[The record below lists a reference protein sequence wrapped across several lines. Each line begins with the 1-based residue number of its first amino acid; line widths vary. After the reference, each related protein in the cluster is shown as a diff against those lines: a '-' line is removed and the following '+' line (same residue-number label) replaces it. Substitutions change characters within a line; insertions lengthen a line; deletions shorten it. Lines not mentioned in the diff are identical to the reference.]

1 MADNGVK
8 PCALPMPTPHV
19 ANLLVSSYVSDQLP
33 AEKTGLDQLHWTCY
47 LTEPIP
53 VHTKTDDPFAPVS
66 CPLAIEWAQ
75 SQTELLQWLWLKK
88 VGKFSRHDEANEYLV
103 GTN

>member
-8 PCALPMPTPHV
+8 PGASTTGIMRTFPMPTPHV

-33 AEKTGLDQLHWTCY
+33 AETTGLDQLHWACY

-53 VHTKTDDPFAPVS
+53 LHTKTDPFAPVS
-66 CPLAIEWAQ
+66 CPLAIERAQ
-75 SQTELLQWLWLKK
+75 SQTELLQ
-88 VGKFSRHDEANEYLV
+88 
-103 GTN
+103 